1 MNHDNDHAAWIN
13 VTLAGGFWLIGHI
26 TLSNLALCVSI
37 AVGVLQ
43 GYKTWREIRRTKGKP

>member
-1 MNHDNDHAAWIN
+1 